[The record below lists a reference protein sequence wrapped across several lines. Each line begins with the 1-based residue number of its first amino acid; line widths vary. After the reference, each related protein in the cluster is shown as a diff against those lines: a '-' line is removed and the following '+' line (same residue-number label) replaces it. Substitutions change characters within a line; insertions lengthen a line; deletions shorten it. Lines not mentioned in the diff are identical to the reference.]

1 MNKKYTI
8 KDIAQLAGVSKGTVD
23 RVLHNRGKVSSKALE
38 NINRVLS
45 EIDYQPNLIARNL
58 KNNKTLHLCV
68 ILPDPEKDPFWAPCL
83 TGIEQ
88 AIKEFKMYSLVIEAF
103 YFDPNSTASFL
114 AICKEVLALTPNAVL
129 LAPLFHQE
137 TKDAVADF
145 YAQGIRVTVFN
156 TQVESDCIQSFVG
169 QDLYLSGRVAAKLM
183 NAIVD
188 TGEIFIVHLDETY
201 QNAVHMQEKEK
212 GFRAYFDEKQNHGLR
227 ISTLILESVTIE
239 KQLTQILSTNPNIVG
254 FFVTTSKAY
263 QVAKIVKKHQY
274 KGLRII
280 GYDLIAANIEYLNDE
295 VIEFLIHQKPKEQV
309 YLAINAL
316 VENFLFEK
324 NIPSQKFL
332 PIDIINT
339 ENASFYI
346 D

>member
-23 RVLHNRGKVSSKALE
+23 RVLHNRGKVSSKALDS
-38 NINRVLS
+38 INQVLS

-58 KNNKTLHLCV
+58 KNNKTFHLCV

-83 TGIEQ
+83 VGIEQ
-88 AIKEFKMYSLVIEAF
+88 AIKEFKMYSLVIDAF
-103 YFDPNSTASFL
+103 YFDPNSTDSFL
-114 AICKEVLALTPNAVL
+114 AISKKVLTLNPDAVL
-129 LAPLFHQE
+129 LAPLFYQE
-137 TKDAVADF
+137 TKDVVADF
-145 YAQGIRVTVFN
+145 YAQGIQVTVFN
-156 TQVESDCIQSFVG
+156 TQVESDFIQSFVG

-183 NAIVD
+183 NAMLD
-188 TGEIFIVHLDETY
+188 TGEILIVHLDETY

-212 GFRAYFDEKQNHGLR
+212 GFRAYFDAKQNHGFDIR
-227 ISTLILESVTIE
+227 TLMLERVTVE
-239 KQLTQILSTNPNIVG
+239 QQLTEILKKKPHIAG
-254 FFVTTSKAY
+254 IFVTTSKAY
-263 QVAKIVKKHQY
+263 QVAKIIKKHHH

-280 GYDLIAANIEYLNDE
+280 GYDLIAANIEYLNDG

-316 VENFLFEK
+316 VEYFLFEK
-324 NIPSQKFL
+324 TIPSHKFL